1 MRLET
6 ESVYYLYII
15 RIRSL
20 DAFRRMFKNVFI
32 KIIINVCDG
41 IKGCMNRNLIKYIQL
56 SYLNDKSPYAYKC
69 MSPTNK

>member
-1 MRLET
+1 MEK
-6 ESVYYLYII
+6 EYVSCFYCHQYLNITKKDNIY
-15 RIRSL
+15 
-20 DAFRRMFKNVFI
+20 
-32 KIIINVCDG
+32 VCDG